1 MSSLR
6 DQLLQA
12 GLVSKK
18 QARQSQHKRR
28 VEKTRK
34 GSAALAAERA
44 AEKAAVAAKRAEQR
58 AADKAREADRNA
70 DKDARDVQNRVAQI
84 VAGGRARIDGRGNR
98 RFYFETRDARVVY
111 LALSDQQNTDLAEG
125 RLGIVESRTGKVSV
139 VDRETAQR
147 VAELDSDWIR
157 RFNGR

>member
-28 VEKTRK
+28 VEKTEK
-34 GSAALAAERA
+34 GADTLE
-44 AEKAAVAAKRAEQR
+44 AEKAAQTAAIAAKLAEQR

-70 DKDARDVQNRVAQI
+70 GKDAHDLQHRVAQI
-84 VAGGRARIDGRGNR
+84 VAGGRARIDDRGNR
-98 RFYFETRDARVVY
+98 RFYFETRDGRVVY
-111 LALSDQQNTDLAEG
+111 LAMSEPQTADLAEG
-125 RLGIVESRTGKVSV
+125 RMGVVESRAGKVTV

>member
-6 DQLLQA
+6 DQLLKS

-28 VEKTRK
+28 VEKTEK
-34 GSAALAAERA
+34 GGAALE
-44 AEKAAVAAKRAEQR
+44 AEKAAQTAAVAAQRAEQR
-58 AADKAREADRNA
+58 AADKAREASRNVG
-70 DKDARDVQNRVAQI
+70 KDAQDLQNRVAQI
-84 VAGGRARIDGRGNR
+84 VSGGRARVDDRGNR

-111 LALSDQQNTDLAEG
+111 LALSEQQNTDLAEG
-125 RLGIVESRTGKVSV
+125 RMGIVESRAGKVTV
-139 VDRETAQR
+139 VDRDTAQR